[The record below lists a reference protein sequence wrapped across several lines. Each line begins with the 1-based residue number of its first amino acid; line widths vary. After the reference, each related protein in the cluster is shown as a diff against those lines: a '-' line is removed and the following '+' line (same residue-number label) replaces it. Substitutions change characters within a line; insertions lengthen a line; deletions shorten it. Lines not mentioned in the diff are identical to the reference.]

1 MFPEASVGEVT
12 KMTTSAGFGLSSLLG
27 ALLLCFACSSVDSAI
42 AEQARSPSDRRAS
55 DKEAEEF
62 GRMMEALETT
72 TELTDGSF
80 RSLTIGESK
89 GQVLAGLRQMGATR
103 VMPGMG
109 EQPWV
114 KTVDD
119 LSRLQGAEGIIIGAG
134 DVTIVFDGDDVQ
146 QVNVAPIFPEWKALL
161 QGVRTRQE
169 AFRALAQMLER
180 WEGVDIRALAVDAK
194 SIGINHMTP
203 ERQALLDKYDRWS
216 LSHEDEHGYV
226 YMDLDFAEGRLRR
239 ILAVESPTGL

>member
-1 MFPEASVGEVT
+1 
-12 KMTTSAGFGLSSLLG
+12 MTTRAVMKLLSLLG
-27 ALLLCFACSSVDSAI
+27 PLLLCFACSPMNSAV
-42 AEQARSPSDRRAS
+42 AEEANAPSHAVAS

-62 GRMMEALETT
+62 GRMMEALEKT
-72 TELTDGSF
+72 TELTEGSF
-80 RSLTIGESK
+80 RSLTIGDTK
-89 GQVLAGLRQMGATR
+89 DQVLAGLRQMGATR
-103 VMPGMG
+103 VSPGLG

-114 KTVDD
+114 KTADD
-119 LSRLQGAEGIIIGAG
+119 LSRLQDAEGIIIGAG

-146 QVNVAPIFPEWKALL
+146 RVLVARIFPEWKALL

-169 AFRALAQMLER
+169 AFRALAQILER

-194 SIGINHMTP
+194 QVGINHMTP

-216 LSHEDEHGYV
+216 FSHEDEYGYV